1 MTRSTETTTISTT
14 AAETKPQEGK
24 HKMSDTD
31 YKPYY
36 NQQVSMIIDGR
47 GWDTSGYTADNSV
60 SLAMT
65 ATPTEETELMLTL
78 EEITILNR
86 QPLHGKYAAGS
97 IQKQYIIGIFQE
109 TILSNDIAH
118 VDDNNLNH

>member
-1 MTRSTETTTISTT
+1 
-14 AAETKPQEGK
+14 
-24 HKMSDTD
+24 MSDTD

-65 ATPTEETELMLTL
+65 ATPTGETDIMLTL
-78 EEITILNR
+78 EKITVLNK
-86 QPLHGKYAAGS
+86 QPLQGEYAVGS
-97 IQKQYIIGIFQE
+97 IQKQYIIAVLQE
-109 TILSNDIAH
+109 TIPSNDQTH
-118 VDDNNLNH
+118 TDDNNLNH